1 MNEPLRMAH
10 GMGVQPVEAD
20 WPALTQVDVEA
31 VLSHFPRLGTVGPL
45 HWHSPRPF
53 SAAAQ
58 VRTDQGE
65 LFVKRHHR
73 SVRQPAWLL
82 EEHRFVQHLEQRG
95 APVVTPLLD
104 RNGDSVVALGEW
116 TYEVLPCA
124 QGHDLY
130 RDALSWTPF
139 LSLPHAHAAGV
150 ALARLHLAAE
160 GFTAGARRTP
170 VLIANLRFF
179 SNHAPLSSIET
190 ALAQQP
196 ALAHYLA
203 DKHWQQAL
211 SELYLPH
218 HRALLP
224 LLQHQPALWTHNDW
238 HASNLLW
245 DESADATQVRSVLDF
260 GLSDRT
266 FAVFDLATAVERNC
280 IPWLELDAGGRA
292 AADLDAVDALLA
304 GYHSQRPLTQADL
317 LTLKALLPLAHVD
330 FALAEIDYFQGIVGS
345 RSNADIAYHNFLIG
359 HGQWFGDSEG
369 TRLLDHLHRIAR
381 AR

>member
-1 MNEPLRMAH
+1 MTEPLRIAH
-10 GMGVQPVEAD
+10 GMGLQPVEAD
-20 WPALTQVDVEA
+20 WPALTQKPVDE
-31 VLSHFPRLGTVGPL
+31 VLSHFAGIGAVGPL
-45 HWHSPRPF
+45 QWHSPRPF

-58 VRTDQGE
+58 VCTEQGE

-73 SVRQPAWLL
+73 SVRQPAWLR
-82 EEHRFVQHLEQRG
+82 EEHRFVEYLKQRG

-104 RNGDSVVALGEW
+104 RNGHSVVALGEW
-116 TYEVLPCA
+116 TYEVLPRA
-124 QGHDLY
+124 QGQDLY

-139 LSLPHAHAAGV
+139 LSLQHAYAAGV
-150 ALARLHLAAE
+150 ALARLHQAAE

-170 VLIANLRFF
+170 VLVANLRHC
-179 SNHAPLSSIET
+179 SNNAPISSIET

-196 ALAHYLA
+196 ALAQYLA
-203 DKHWQQAL
+203 DKNWQQAL

-245 DESADATQVRSVLDF
+245 DESANTTEVRSVLDF
-260 GLSDRT
+260 GLSDLT
-266 FAVFDLATAVERNC
+266 FALFDLATALERNC

-304 GYHSQRPLTQADL
+304 GYHSLRPLTQADL
-317 LTLKALLPLAHVD
+317 LTLKALLPLVHVD

-345 RSNADIAYHNFLIG
+345 QSNADIAYHHFLIG
-359 HGQWFGDSEG
+359 HGHWFGDSEG
-369 TRLLDHLHRIAR
+369 IRLLDHLHRIAR